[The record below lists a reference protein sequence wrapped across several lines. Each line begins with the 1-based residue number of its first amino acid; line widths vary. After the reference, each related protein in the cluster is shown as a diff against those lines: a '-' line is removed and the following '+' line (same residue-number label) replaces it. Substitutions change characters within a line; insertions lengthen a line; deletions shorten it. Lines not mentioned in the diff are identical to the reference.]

1 MTEFTKL
8 NIDKSSWV
16 LTQLG
21 DLAEEISKREDNP
34 SSSDF
39 DRFVGLEHFVSG
51 ELKIKDWK
59 PTDDLVSAAKV
70 FKSGDI
76 LFARRNAYL
85 KRASMVEFNG
95 VCSGDAFVLRENHE
109 MVVPGFLAFVVNS
122 TALWEYA
129 NSNAAGTM
137 SKRVKW
143 RDLAEYQFLLPPKDQ
158 QAKIAEL
165 LWAMD
170 DVVEKE
176 KKMLLSLETVKKTTL
191 LKFLVK
197 GNQFLQISDLGEIIT
212 GRTPSTKDESFWG
225 STIPFVTPVEIDDM
239 PYVKTTE
246 RYLTQKGSKQS
257 RLIPANSILT
267 VCIGSTIGKIA
278 INKSECCTNQQIN
291 SLIPDK
297 QYPPTYLL
305 YLLRFN
311 KSKIHARTGVTAVPI
326 INKNDFSKIKIKVQN
341 KNIREEFV
349 KKVKINDSCIA
360 FVSSKITKSRKL
372 QKTLINKIFSS

>member
-1 MTEFTKL
+1 
-8 NIDKSSWV
+8 
-16 LTQLG
+16 
-21 DLAEEISKREDNP
+21 
-34 SSSDF
+34 
-39 DRFVGLEHFVSG
+39 
-51 ELKIKDWK
+51 
-59 PTDDLVSAAKV
+59 
-70 FKSGDI
+70 
-76 LFARRNAYL
+76 
-85 KRASMVEFNG
+85 
-95 VCSGDAFVLRENHE
+95 
-109 MVVPGFLAFVVNS
+109 
-122 TALWEYA
+122 LWEYA